1 MAKLIMSVLCMAFL
15 FSLSAQNA
23 TLKGTIKDKKGEPV
37 IGANIMTAPGNQG
50 TVTDFNGAYSVSLA
64 AGSYK
69 ITTSYIGFT
78 TQINNLTLA
87 AGETK
92 IMDFSMEDDN
102 VALGDVVVVGSRT
115 APRSSTTSSLTCRHA
130 ASKGTSVH
138 RANHVSTR
146 RYNIRYPP
154 STLCKHQSMM
164 RPPC

>member
-1 MAKLIMSVLCMAFL
+1 MSVLCMVSL

-50 TVTDFNGAYSVSLA
+50 TVTDFNGAYSLSLA

-78 TQINNLTLA
+78 TQINNLTLS

-92 IMDFSMEDDN
+92 MMDFTMEDDN

-115 APRSSTTSSLTCRHA
+115 APRSSTTS
-130 ASKGTSVH
+130 
-138 RANHVSTR
+138 RAVRSITGCGASTR
-146 RYNIRYPP
+146 TGRRASGRTWFSPWSALTMITV
-154 STLCKHQSMM
+154 SS
-164 RPPC
+164 